1 MRMENSVT
9 HVEWVTTDAAT
20 LSSFLTGLF
29 GWEFQ
34 KFSGDYLLY
43 GSDDGVTIGVLTF
56 SGSTPGGTPNVYIE
70 VDSIDRAFTR
80 AQELG
85 GEVAVPKREIA
96 QAGCYGFVR
105 APDGNLV
112 GLHEKSREN
121 RPMPD

>member
-1 MRMENSVT
+1 MENAVT

-20 LSSFLTGLF
+20 LSSFLSSLF

-43 GSDDGVTIGVLTF
+43 GSAEGVTIGILTF
-56 SGSTPGGTPNVYIE
+56 SEATPGGTPNVYIE
-70 VDSIDRAFTR
+70 VESIDLSFARAR
-80 AQELG
+80 ELG

-96 QAGCYGFVR
+96 QAGWYGFIR
-105 APDGNLV
+105 SPDGNLI

-121 RPMPD
+121 RPMPA